1 MKKITIYS
9 SLTCYYCFAAKE
21 FFKKKNLDFKEI
33 IVDGDEDLKK
43 KLVEMTNGKT
53 TVPQIFFDNQLI
65 GGYDQLKELNTKGLI
80 NKMLYD

>member
-43 KLVEMTNGKT
+43 N
-53 TVPQIFFDNQLI
+53 
-65 GGYDQLKELNTKGLI
+65 
-80 NKMLYD
+80 